1 MPGTPSRPSSL
12 SAGFPNVSMSYK
24 DWFLGCVMSIL
35 CTHTKLIKIFIYI
48 HNYIYIIFIYLDV
61 CNYDGYTYLYYIC
74 VCVIDI

>member
-24 DWFLGCVMSIL
+24 DWFLGYVMSIL

-48 HNYIYIIFIYLDV
+48 YIIIYILYLFI
-61 CNYDGYTYLYYIC
+61 
-74 VCVIDI
+74 